1 MKEVSKDF
9 KSHFIGAICLS
20 KEKWKIMENCLATLQ
35 VVKTET

>member
-20 KEKWKIMENCLATLQ
+20 KEKLEDYGKLRDSIPGREN
-35 VVKTET
+35 

>member
-20 KEKWKIMENCLATLQ
+20 KEKWKIMENCLTAYQ
-35 VVKTET
+35 AVKTET